1 MAKKKSQNN
10 VKLSKQN
17 YQKLIKEFDE
27 ENKYTHKTNYKQNE
41 IDALKITNDLLKDA
55 YQSLLL
61 DLEKQK
67 ELIVTNQ
74 TISSNTIAQYAI
86 TNNQLQKDLT
96 HLKQQYHEAINL
108 WTIEQTKNKTATA
121 LIQLLEPENFKLKC
135 ALNRIPKFI
144 KTIFKCNIV

>member
-1 MAKKKSQNN
+1 MTEDKKTIKILN
-10 VKLSKQN
+10 KKIIELSR
-17 YQKLIKEFDE
+17 
-27 ENKYTHKTNYKQNE
+27 E
-41 IDALKITNDLLKDA
+41 IDARKIAADILKSDNETLLE
-55 YQSLLL
+55 

-74 TISSNTIAQYAI
+74 TLSSNTIAQYAI
-86 TNNQLQKDLT
+86 TNNQLQKDLNN
-96 HLKQQYHEAINL
+96 LKQQYHEAINL